1 MNYNDEDFLRRI
13 VGVGTLGYS
22 LEKIMNVLD
31 IPKSG
36 NIRALKKYEERKDK
50 EIYRQRR
57 AQTLKDEE

>member
-1 MNYNDEDFLRRI
+1 MKLFE
-13 VGVGTLGYS
+13 
-22 LEKIMNVLD
+22 EA
-31 IPKSG
+31 KSG